1 MDVSDLS
8 HALVALPMGKRP
20 CINCTGDWEGRRA
33 SLDGCGEEK
42 VSLAHRSSNPERL
55 TRTEFLY

>member
-1 MDVSDLS
+1 MDVSDLR

-20 CINCTGDWEGRRA
+20 CTHFTGDWEGRRA

-42 VSLAHRSSNPERL
+42 VSRAQRSSNPEV
-55 TRTEFLY
+55 